1 MNYSALNVR
10 AGKAIL
16 AAALLTAAAPAAQAG
31 NRDRNGQSGAT
42 ELLVNPG
49 GRSTGVFG
57 ADVANT
63 VGTEA
68 MRVNIAGLAKTEK
81 LEIGIAYQRYIS
93 GSGVSVNNGAFAF
106 ALGNAGVLGVN
117 IHSMNFGELDQTNYG
132 NPDGGIGTFQPQFYN
147 ITVGFAKEFSNSIH
161 AGLSATFVNEQ
172 VQNSR
177 ANGACFDAGVQYTTG
192 ARDNFHFGITLRSVG
207 TNMRFSG
214 PAFSNPNTALENQNY
229 QLNQAIPQEAFQMPT
244 YLNFGAAY
252 DIYLDEGRL
261 RDDTSSPNHRLTVMG
276 AFTSNSFLSDYL
288 GAGVEYGFRNT
299 VMLRAGYRYELDRG
313 ETAADA
319 SGNNVDGTSFY
330 TGFSAGA
337 TVQTRVG
344 KTGPMVGIDYSFR
357 PTERP
362 ANGVHAFA
370 LKFNLR

>member
-1 MNYSALNVR
+1 MNFTAQNVR
-10 AGKAIL
+10 AGKVIL
-16 AAALLTAAAPAAQAG
+16 AVALLVTVTPAAQAG

-57 ADVANT
+57 MDVANT
-63 VGTEA
+63 IGSEA

-81 LEIGIAYQRYIS
+81 MEIGIAYQRYLS
-93 GSGVSVNNGAFAF
+93 GSGVGVTNGSLAL
-106 ALGNAGVLGVN
+106 ALGNAGVFGVN
-117 IHSMNFGELDQTNYG
+117 IHSMNFGELTQTNYN

-147 ITVGFAKEFSNSIH
+147 ITLGFAKEFSNSIH
-161 AGLSATFVNEQ
+161 AGVSATFVNEQ

-192 ARDNFHFGITLRSVG
+192 RRDNFHFGITLRNVG

-214 PAFSNPNTALENQNY
+214 PAFANPNTALENENY
-229 QLNQAIPQEAFQMPT
+229 QLNQSIPQEAFQMPT
-244 YLNFGAAY
+244 YLTFGAAY
-252 DIYLDEGRL
+252 DLYLDENRL
-261 RDDTSSPNHRLTVMG
+261 RDDSSTPNHRLTVMG

-288 GAGVEYGFRNT
+288 GGGLEYGFRNI

-313 ETAADA
+313 ESTTTAQGEDT
-319 SGNNVDGTSFY
+319 DGTSFY

-337 TVQTRVG
+337 TVQTRLG
-344 KTGPMVGIDYSFR
+344 KTGPMVGVDYSYR
-357 PTERP
+357 PTSRP
-362 ANGVHAFA
+362 ANGVHAFG